1 MPAASVNL
9 VSMKRREKRH
19 STAYIDK
26 QQLIGIE
33 NLLKSDRKKWFEL
46 IPQQSRNW
54 LIDFVV

>member
-46 IPQQSRNW
+46 IPQQSRN
-54 LIDFVV
+54 